1 MKFTGCCLVGI
12 LLGSV
17 APRTAGAVPVQGTL
31 LYEKVP
37 ATANGL
43 DLAHPVQAPAAGID
57 VAMVTPGGGKVIA
70 RSVTDENGA
79 YQFEVPKGTGPLSV
93 YVWARS
99 GNIEVQDPAT
109 NGVYG
114 VIRPAVEPADWPE
127 DNVTLL
133 QDRGRESGP
142 FNILAMLRKAN
153 RLLEQI
159 EPGLP
164 LAGRP
169 LVVYW
174 SPAWNSGTVVTESAL
189 YFNGR
194 RDIDSDEFDD
204 SVVLNSYGEYL
215 LRRFTPVSGPK
226 GPTYLGER
234 VDPRQAWVDGWS
246 NFFAQAVLGTPVF
259 IDTQILDEGRA
270 ITFDLDQDQFDGDA
284 PGYWSAADVATAL
297 WDLSAPAGREGPHLG
312 LGLGPIWQ
320 VMREYFPRQV
330 FPYLITL
337 ADGLIQQD
345 RSREAAITAIL
356 ARRQIEYQFGKEPP
370 VPAPFPRR
378 IASGVAVTGQVDSL
392 TSHRTNVLEATDY
405 YLVQKGSTG
414 PLRVQFT
421 LTGESSPGDGRL
433 ELELVTA
440 AGDGI
445 KGTGLSLWGAGD
457 RSELTV
463 PLPPGRYVIAVKSY
477 VFRTGLASGT
487 FFSKAT
493 YALTADF

>member
-1 MKFTGCCLVGI
+1 MKLTGCCLVWV
-12 LLGSV
+12 LLCSAV
-17 APRTAGAVPVQGTL
+17 PRTADALPVQGTL
-31 LYEKVP
+31 LYEKIP

-57 VAMVTPGGGKVIA
+57 VALVTPGAGKVIA

-93 YVWARS
+93 YVWART

-114 VIRPAVEPADWPE
+114 VIKPAVEPADWPE

-159 EPGLP
+159 EPSLP

-169 LVVYW
+169 LVVFW

-194 RDIDSDEFDD
+194 RDMDSDEFDD

-215 LRRFTPVSGPK
+215 LRRFTLVSGPK

-259 IDTQILDEGRA
+259 IDTQIRDESRA
-270 ITFDLDQDQFDGDA
+270 VTFDLDQDHLDGDA

-297 WDLSAPAGREGPHLG
+297 WDLYAPAGRDGTHLG

-370 VPAPFPRR
+370 VPAPFPRPLT
-378 IASGVAVTGQVDSL
+378 SGVAETGQVDSL
-392 TSHRTNVLEATDY
+392 TNRKTNFIGATDY
-405 YLVQKGSTG
+405 YLVPKKDEG
-414 PLRVQFT
+414 PLRVQLT
-421 LTGESSPGDGRL
+421 ITGEPKPGDGRL
-433 ELELVTA
+433 ELRLLTPH
-440 AGDGI
+440 GDRV
-445 KGTGLSLWGAGD
+445 KGARFALWGAGD
-457 RSELTV
+457 RSEMTI
-463 PLPPGRYVIAVKSY
+463 PLPPGRYVIAIDSY
-477 VFRTGLASGT
+477 VDGNYSSAQYR
-487 FFSKAT
+487 
-493 YALTADF
+493 LTTEF